1 MKRQIIYSLL
11 AISAL
16 FTSCRED
23 DVTLAHKEKPNL
35 TAAITSYTVTEGET
49 LAFDF
54 QLDKAINDDVEYKL
68 VILPEGTAE
77 DGKDFIVPDGC
88 LSNDPDCV
96 GAIEENGGPAGY
108 IFTIPAYTTS
118 YTFNIET
125 VQDLLPEGTENFKVK
140 VYSRRTL
147 KGTVSDFTIDVAINN
162 FTSTNLVARFDWTGT
177 YTDTNGDQQSTCDLD
192 LDLEF
197 YDTSGNIVEDS
208 YTNCPEQIIST
219 SLPDGDYAIYAS
231 FWSLAGADPA
241 PNQDIPFTVTVA
253 KQGIW
258 VEDFEFSGVF
268 NTDMVSAEDGNPDAY
283 IQVAVVTKNGT
294 TYTLK
299 DNDGNTLQTGKGKF
313 TPKFKKKK

>member
-1 MKRQIIYSLL
+1 MKRKIIYGLL

-16 FTSCRED
+16 FTSCMED
-23 DVTLAHKEKPNL
+23 DVTLGHKVKPNL
-35 TAAITSYTVTEGET
+35 TAPVTSYTVTEGET
-49 LAFDF
+49 FAITLE
-54 QLDKAINDDVEYKL
+54 LDKAINDPTEYKL

-96 GAIEENGGPAGY
+96 GAIEENGGTVGY

-140 VYSRRTL
+140 VYSRRNL
-147 KGTVSDFTIDVAINN
+147 KGTASDFTIDLAIEN
-162 FTSTNLVARFDWTGT
+162 FTSTDLVARLDWTGT
-177 YTDTNGDQQSTCDLD
+177 YTDSNGDEQSTCDYD

-197 YDTSGNIVEDS
+197 YDTNGNIVEDS

-219 SLPDGDYAIYAS
+219 SLPDGDYSIYAS
-231 FWSLAGADPA
+231 FWSLAAADPA

-258 VEDFEFSGVF
+258 AQDFVYSGVF
-268 NTDMVSAEDGNPDAY
+268 NTDMVSGEDGNSDAY
-283 IQVAVVTKNGT
+283 IQVAVVTKSGT

-299 DNDGNTLQTGKGKF
+299 DNDGNTLQTGKRKF
-313 TPKFKKKK
+313 TPKLSKK